1 MYPRHR
7 RLAVIFAATLASVL
21 PLIGH
26 AALPPSVD
34 GQPLPSLAP
43 MLEKVTPA
51 VVNISTKTRVK
62 VRDPFF
68 DDPVFRQM
76 FGLNGGA
83 RERVE
88 QSLGSGVIVDA
99 AKGYV
104 LTNNHVV
111 GSADDI
117 TVTLQDGRNF
127 KGKLIGTDPETDVA
141 VVQIQ
146 GTDLKA
152 LPLANSD
159 QLRVGD
165 FVVAVGDPFGLG
177 QTATSGIVSALRRSG
192 LGNSGY
198 QNFIQTDASINPG
211 NSGGALV
218 NLRGELVGI
227 NTMIFSPSGGN
238 VGIGF
243 AIPTNLS
250 SEVMQQLIAHG
261 KVSRGTLGIDTQEIT
276 PRIAQVL
283 GLKNSNGVVVTRVSN
298 GSVADQADVQTG
310 DVITAIDGKPVTSQ
324 SSLTRL
330 IYAHPSGSTL
340 TVRIS
345 RNGQPM
351 QVQVGTKESGGHPVM
366 GVEVTEQYQFP
377 FQVKISVGDIGG
389 PSAGMMFALGII
401 DKLTKL
407 NLTGGK
413 FIAGTGEITASGQVQ
428 PIGGI
433 QQKMVGARNAGATVF
448 LTPASNCADTKGAV
462 PAGLRLVKVS
472 TLTQAVDYLEDLR
485 SGQPVPSC

>member
-117 TVTLQDGRNF
+117 TLTLQDGRNF

-250 SEVMQQLIAHG
+250 SEVMQQLIVHG

-283 GLKNSNGVVVTRVSN
+283 GLKNSDGVVVTRVSN

-310 DVITAIDGKPVTSQ
+310 DVITAIDGKPLRNPQELRNAEGLLPVG
-324 SSLTRL
+324 SSVKLTLTR
-330 IYAHPSGSTL
+330 SGTPRDITL
-340 TVRIS
+340 KLAPEKLATLDGGKLDARLVGVTFSELPQNLRSQGVAGVLVGSVAKGS
-345 RNGQPM
+345 RAEQGGLKQGDILLGIGNLRVTGLNTM
-351 QVQVGTKESGGHPVM
+351 QRLAGANPRQLLLVVSGDAGTRYVQV
-366 GVEVTEQYQFP
+366 
-377 FQVKISVGDIGG
+377 
-389 PSAGMMFALGII
+389 L
-401 DKLTKL
+401 
-407 NLTGGK
+407 
-413 FIAGTGEITASGQVQ
+413 
-428 PIGGI
+428 
-433 QQKMVGARNAGATVF
+433 
-448 LTPASNCADTKGAV
+448 
-462 PAGLRLVKVS
+462 
-472 TLTQAVDYLEDLR
+472 
-485 SGQPVPSC
+485 